1 MPNVAFCYALAFGI
15 EQADAVLRRRPIEA
29 DKPTNVISHSSTSDL
44 CRGPPRRLSI
54 PVLALER
61 KPPTGQSVA
70 AVLPGH
76 VSYAGAQGTGAQWW
90 LPADRPAASLH
101 ADWLPNAM
109 KGTGC
114 AKLVPAKAGAKRA
127 HRQHRLRRSAAVA
140 PSVIWC
146 RAGGDLSD
154 RLCRSDGRGWR
165 NARLY

>member
-1 MPNVAFCYALAFGI
+1 MPNVAFCDALAFGI
-15 EQADAVLRRRPIEA
+15 EQADAVLHRRPIEA

-114 AKLVPAKAGAKRA
+114 AKARSSRRA
-127 HRQHRLRRSAAVA
+127 HAVQLLSGRR
-140 PSVIWC
+140 
-146 RAGGDLSD
+146 
-154 RLCRSDGRGWR
+154 GR
-165 NARLY
+165 